1 MKLLHALTIP
11 RRQLALYVM
20 LIAPVAVLFVYAY
33 LPMFGVVM
41 SFQRFEPSLGFFRS
55 DWVGFANFRRLAYI
69 PDVKQVVLN
78 TLFIASMKIVV
89 ETLAAIVVAVLLN
102 EIVSKL
108 FRRVVQTIIY
118 FPYFLSWVILG
129 GILRDLLSRE
139 GLINMLLGKLGFE
152 PVVFLSKASL
162 FPYVLVGTETWQV
175 TGFGTIVFLAA
186 ITTID
191 PTLYEAAVMDGAS
204 RFKQILHITIPGIKS
219 TIILMMTLSMGYIL
233 NAGFEQVLMLYS
245 PLVYSTG
252 DVIDTWVYRMGL
264 QQSQYSLA
272 SAIGLF
278 RSVVSL
284 ALISVSYY
292 VARKVSDH
300 RIF

>member
-1 MKLLHALTIP
+1 VMKIK
-11 RRQLALYVM
+11 RNQLPLYIM
-20 LIAPVAVLFVYAY
+20 LIPPVIVLFIYAY

-41 SFQRFEPSLGFFRS
+41 AFQRFEPTLGFFHS
-55 DWVGFANFRRLAYI
+55 DWVGLANFRRLLFI

-78 TLFIASMKIVV
+78 TLFIASMKLVV
-89 ETLAAIVVAVLLN
+89 ETIAAILVAILLN

-108 FRRVVQTIIY
+108 FRRTVQTVIY

-129 GILRDLLSRE
+129 GIFRDMLARD
-139 GLINMLLGKLGFE
+139 GLINFMLEKMGKA
-152 PVVFLSKASL
+152 PIIFLSEPSI
-162 FPYVLVGTETWQV
+162 FPYLLVGIETWQI

-186 ITTID
+186 ITGID
-191 PTLYEAAVMDGAS
+191 PTLYEAAVIDGAS
-204 RFKQILHITIPGIKS
+204 RFRQILHITLPGIKT
-219 TIILMMTLSMGYIL
+219 TIILMVTLSLGYIL

-245 PLVYSTG
+245 PLVYKTG

-264 QQSQYSLA
+264 QQAQYSIA
-272 SAIGLF
+272 AAIGLF

-284 ALISVSYY
+284 ILIVLSYY
-292 VARKVSDH
+292 IARKLTDY

>member
-1 MKLLHALTIP
+1 MKAIAIP
-11 RRQLALYVM
+11 RKQLALYTM
-20 LIAPVAVLFVYAY
+20 LILPVVVLFIYAY

-41 SFQRFEPSLGFFRS
+41 AFQRFEPSLGFFRS
-55 DWVGFANFRRLAYI
+55 KWVGLENFHRLLFI

-78 TLFIASMKIVV
+78 TLFIASMKIAI
-89 ETLAAIVVAVLLN
+89 ETVAAIVVAILLN
-102 EIVSKL
+102 EILSKA

-129 GILRDLLSRE
+129 GIFRDMLSRE
-139 GLINMLLGKLGFE
+139 GLINVLLGKLGIK
-152 PVVFLSKASL
+152 PIVFLSKASL
-162 FPYVLVGTETWQV
+162 FPYLLVGTETWQV

-191 PTLYEAAVMDGAS
+191 PTLYEAAVMDGAG
-204 RFKQILHITIPGIKS
+204 RFKQILYITIPGIKS
-219 TIILMMTLSMGYIL
+219 TIILMVTLSLGYIL

-284 ALISVSYY
+284 ILISVSYY
-292 VARKVSDH
+292 LSRKISDH

>member
-20 LIAPVAVLFVYAY
+20 LIAPVVVLFVYAY

-55 DWVGFANFRRLAYI
+55 DWVGFDNFRRLAYI

-186 ITTID
+186 ITIID

>member
-1 MKLLHALTIP
+1 MKLLQAFTIP
-11 RRQLALYVM
+11 RKQLALYVM
-20 LIAPVAVLFVYAY
+20 LIAPVVVLFVYAY

-41 SFQRFEPSLGFFRS
+41 SFQRFEPSLGFLHS
-55 DWVGFANFRRLAYI
+55 DWVGFDNFRRLMYI

-78 TLFIASMKIVV
+78 TLFIAAMKIVV
-89 ETLAAIVVAVLLN
+89 ETLAAIFVAILLN
-102 EIVSKL
+102 EIISKL

-129 GILRDLLSRE
+129 GILRDMLARE
-139 GLINMLLGKLGFE
+139 GLINVLLGKLGIA
-152 PVVFLSKASL
+152 PIVFLSKAAL
-162 FPYVLVGTETWQV
+162 FPFVLVGTETWQV

-284 ALISVSYY
+284 LLISVSYY

>member
-1 MKLLHALTIP
+1 MKIK
-11 RRQLALYVM
+11 RNQLPLYIM
-20 LIAPVAVLFVYAY
+20 LIPPVIVLFIYAY

-41 SFQRFEPSLGFFRS
+41 AFQRFEPTLGFFHS
-55 DWVGFANFRRLAYI
+55 DWVGLANFRRLLFI

-78 TLFIASMKIVV
+78 TLFIASMKLVV
-89 ETLAAIVVAVLLN
+89 ETIAAILVAILLN

-108 FRRVVQTIIY
+108 FRRTVQTVIY

-129 GILRDLLSRE
+129 GIFRDMLARD
-139 GLINMLLGKLGFE
+139 GLINFMLEKMGKA
-152 PVVFLSKASL
+152 PIIFLSEPSI
-162 FPYVLVGTETWQV
+162 FPYLLVGIETWQI

-186 ITTID
+186 ITGID
-191 PTLYEAAVMDGAS
+191 PTLYEAAVIDGAS
-204 RFKQILHITIPGIKS
+204 RFRQILHITLPGIKT
-219 TIILMMTLSMGYIL
+219 TIILMVTLSLGYIL

-245 PLVYSTG
+245 PLVYKTG

-264 QQSQYSLA
+264 QQAQYSIA
-272 SAIGLF
+272 AAIGLF

-284 ALISVSYY
+284 ILIVLSYY
-292 VARKVSDH
+292 IARKLTDY

>member
-1 MKLLHALTIP
+1 MKAIKIP
-11 RRQLALYVM
+11 RKQLALYIM
-20 LIAPVAVLFVYAY
+20 LIPPVLVLFIYAY
-33 LPMFGVVM
+33 LPMLGVVM

-55 DWVGFANFRRLAYI
+55 EWVGLENFRRLLYI
-69 PDVKQVVLN
+69 PDVKGVVLN

-89 ETLAAIVVAVLLN
+89 ETVAAILVAILLN
-102 EIVSKL
+102 EIVSKV
-108 FRRVVQTIIY
+108 FRRSVQTIIY

-129 GILRDLLSRE
+129 GIFRDMMSRE
-139 GLINMLLGKLGFE
+139 GLINVLLGKLGFE
-152 PVVFLSKASL
+152 PIVFLSKASL
-162 FPYVLVGTETWQV
+162 FPYLLVITETWQV

-204 RFKQILHITIPGIKS
+204 RFKQIIHITIPSIRT
-219 TIILMMTLSMGYIL
+219 TIILMVTLSLGYIL

-284 ALISVSYY
+284 ILISASYY
-292 VARKVSDH
+292 FARKFSDH

>member
-1 MKLLHALTIP
+1 MKAIIIP
-11 RRQLALYVM
+11 RKQLALYIM
-20 LIAPVAVLFVYAY
+20 LIPPVVVLFIYAY

-55 DWVGFANFRRLAYI
+55 EWVGLANFRRLLYI

-78 TLFIASMKIVV
+78 TLFIASMKIVI
-89 ETLAAIVVAVLLN
+89 ETVAAILVAILLS
-102 EIVSKL
+102 EIISKV

-129 GILRDLLSRE
+129 GIFRDMLSRE
-139 GLINMLLGKLGFE
+139 GLINVLLGKLGFE
-152 PVVFLSKASL
+152 PVVFLSKSAL
-162 FPYVLVGTETWQV
+162 FPYLLVGTETWQV

-204 RFKQILHITIPGIKS
+204 RFKQILYITIPGIKS
-219 TIILMMTLSMGYIL
+219 TIILMVTLSLGYIL

-245 PLVYSTG
+245 PLVYGTG

-284 ALISVSYY
+284 LLITASYIA
-292 VARKVSDH
+292 ARKISDH

>member
-1 MKLLHALTIP
+1 MKAIAIP
-11 RRQLALYVM
+11 RKQLALYIM
-20 LIAPVAVLFVYAY
+20 LIPPVIVIFIYAY
-33 LPMFGVVM
+33 LPMLGVGM

-55 DWVGFANFRRLAYI
+55 EWVGLANFHRLLYI

-89 ETLAAIVVAVLLN
+89 ETVAAILVAILLN
-102 EIVSKL
+102 EIISKV

-129 GILRDLLSRE
+129 GIFRDMLSRE
-139 GLINMLLGKLGFE
+139 GLINVLLGKLGFA
-152 PVVFLSKASL
+152 PIIFLSKASL
-162 FPYVLVGTETWQV
+162 FPYLLVFTDTWQV

-204 RFKQILHITIPGIKS
+204 RFKQILYITIPGIKS
-219 TIILMMTLSMGYIL
+219 TIILMVTLSLGSIL

-284 ALISVSYY
+284 ILISASYY
-292 VARKVSDH
+292 LARKVSDH

>member
-1 MKLLHALTIP
+1 MNAFKIP
-11 RRQLALYVM
+11 RKQLALYLM
-20 LIAPVAVLFVYAY
+20 LIPPVVVLFIYAY
-33 LPMFGVVM
+33 LPMLGVVM
-41 SFQRFEPSLGFFRS
+41 AFQRYVPQLGFFKS
-55 DWVGFANFRRLAYI
+55 EWVGFDNFRRLYHI

-89 ETLAAIVVAVLLN
+89 ETVAAIVVAILLN
-102 EIVSKL
+102 EIVSKV
-108 FRRVVQTIIY
+108 FKRTVQTIIY

-129 GILRDLLSRE
+129 GIIRDMLSRE
-139 GLINMLLGKLGFE
+139 GLINTMLGKLGID
-152 PVVFLSKASL
+152 PIIFLSKASW
-162 FPYVLVGTETWQV
+162 FPYILVSTETWQI

-204 RFKQILHITIPGIKS
+204 RWKQTLHITLPGMKS
-219 TIILMMTLSMGYIL
+219 TIVLMVTLSLGYIL
-233 NAGFEQVLMLYS
+233 NAGFEQVLMLYG
-245 PLVYSTG
+245 PLVYKTG

-264 QQSQYSLA
+264 QQAQYSLA
-272 SAIGLF
+272 AAIGLF

-284 ALISVSYY
+284 VLITVSYMI
-292 VARKVSDH
+292 ARRISDH

>member
-1 MKLLHALTIP
+1 MKLFTIP
-11 RRQLALYVM
+11 RKQLPLYIM
-20 LIAPVAVLFVYAY
+20 LILPVVVIFIYSY

-41 SFQRFEPSLGFFRS
+41 AFQRFEPTLGFFRS
-55 DWVGFANFRRLAYI
+55 EWVGLANFHRLFLI

-78 TLFIASMKIVV
+78 TLYIASMKIVV
-89 ETLAAIVVAVLLN
+89 ETIAAILIAILLN
-102 EIVSKL
+102 EIISKV
-108 FRRVVQTIIY
+108 FKRMVQTIIY

-129 GILRDLLSRE
+129 GIMRDMLSRE
-139 GLINMLLGKLGFE
+139 GLINVLLGKLGIH
-152 PVVFLSKASL
+152 PIVFLSESSL
-162 FPYVLVGTETWQV
+162 FPYLLVGTELWQV
-175 TGFGTIVFLAA
+175 TGFGTIVYLAA
-186 ITTID
+186 ITAIN

-204 RFKQILHITIPGIKS
+204 RFKQIIHITIPGMKS
-219 TIILMMTLSMGYIL
+219 TIILMVTLSLGYIL
-233 NAGFEQVLMLYS
+233 NAGFEQVIMLYS

-284 ALISVSYY
+284 ILISASYFI
-292 VARKVSDH
+292 ARKISDH

>member
-1 MKLLHALTIP
+1 MKLLHALAIP

-20 LIAPVAVLFVYAY
+20 LIAPVVVLFVYAY

-55 DWVGFANFRRLAYI
+55 DWVGFANFRRLMYI

-129 GILRDLLSRE
+129 GILRDLLARE
-139 GLINMLLGKLGFE
+139 GLLNALLGKLGFE

>member
-1 MKLLHALTIP
+1 MKTITIP
-11 RRQLALYVM
+11 RKQLPLYIM
-20 LIAPVAVLFVYAY
+20 LIPPVIVLFIYAY
-33 LPMFGVVM
+33 LPMLGVVM
-41 SFQRFEPSLGFFRS
+41 SFERFEPSLGFFRS
-55 DWVGFANFRRLAYI
+55 EWVGLANFQRLLYI
-69 PDVKQVVLN
+69 PDVKQVVVN

-89 ETLAAIVVAVLLN
+89 ETVAAILVAILLN
-102 EIVSKL
+102 EIISKL

-129 GILRDLLSRE
+129 GIFRDILSRE
-139 GLINMLLGKLGFE
+139 GLINVLLGKLGIA
-152 PVVFLSKASL
+152 PIVFLSKASL
-162 FPYVLVGTETWQV
+162 FPYLLVVTDTWQV

-204 RFKQILHITIPGIKS
+204 RVKQILYVTIPGIKS
-219 TIILMMTLSMGYIL
+219 TIILMVTLSLGSIL

-284 ALISVSYY
+284 ILISASYY
-292 VARKVSDH
+292 LARKVSDH

>member
-1 MKLLHALTIP
+1 MNWFKIP
-11 RRQLALYVM
+11 RKQVALYLMM
-20 LIAPVAVLFVYAY
+20 LLPVLVVFIYSY

-41 SFQRFEPSLGFFRS
+41 AFQRFEPSQGFFDS
-55 DWVGFANFRRLAYI
+55 KWIGLDNFKRLMHI
-69 PDVKQVVLN
+69 PDVKQVVMN
-78 TLFIASMKIVV
+78 TLFIASMKIVI
-89 ETLAAIVVAVLLN
+89 ETVAAIVVAILLN
-102 EIVSKL
+102 EIVSKV
-108 FRRVVQTIIY
+108 FKRTVQTIIY

-129 GILRDLLSRE
+129 GIIRDMLSRE
-139 GLINMLLGKLGFE
+139 GLINLMLTKLGFD
-152 PVVFLSKASL
+152 PIIFLSKASW
-162 FPYVLVGTETWQV
+162 FPYLLVGTETWQI

-191 PTLYEAAVMDGAS
+191 PTQYEAATIDGAN
-204 RFKQILHITIPGIKS
+204 RFKQIWHITLPGMKS
-219 TIILMMTLSMGYIL
+219 TIVLMVTLSLGYIL

-245 PLVYSTG
+245 PLVYKTG

-264 QQSQYSLA
+264 QQAQYSLA

-284 ALISVSYY
+284 ILITASYY
-292 VARKVSDH
+292 IARKVSDH